1 VFVRRLAHAAAT
13 IVVALLVALTVPV
26 SQLSTVSVVE
36 SCCCPDPAH
45 CHCPH
50 DKPDRSTQQSMRA
63 CHKQVQLNVAPTLP
77 GFQAPAFVAVAPVVA
92 VVETTHVALPAPH
105 AAPAPKR
112 PDAPS

>member
-1 VFVRRLAHAAAT
+1 M
-13 IVVALLVALTVPV
+13 LVALTVPV
-26 SQLSTVSVVE
+26 SQLSTVAVVE
-36 SCCCPDPAH
+36 SCCCPDPGH

-77 GFQAPAFVAVAPVVA
+77 AFVPAAMVDAPAIVA
-92 VVETTHVALPAPH
+92 VVDVTHEMLPAPH